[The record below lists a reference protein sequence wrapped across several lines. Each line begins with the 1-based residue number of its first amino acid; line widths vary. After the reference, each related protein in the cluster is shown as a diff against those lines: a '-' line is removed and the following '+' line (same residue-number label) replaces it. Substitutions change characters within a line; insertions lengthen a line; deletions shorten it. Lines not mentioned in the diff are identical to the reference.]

1 MAEDLSRAIV
11 DASRLM
17 EVQEYSQFASIS
29 KIYCGYS
36 RYEWRVNYGAG
47 ESVTFSSLCH
57 ALNFLQERGYT
68 RREQRIEHLDPK
80 NKSGEEVTVL
90 YFSKA
95 MKRES

>member
-29 KIYCGYS
+29 KVPRNSSIA
-36 RYEWRVNYGAG
+36 WRVNYGAN
-47 ESVTFSSLCH
+47 ESATFSSLCH